1 MRGAGFSLSCVPGL
15 GPQDPVRQVPP
26 SPHGMCKL
34 LRPLP
39 VSWAV
44 RPVCVVSP
52 CPCSVTCKVSRP
64 FWASGLWVLDVPRTA
79 GGFSGFGVL
88 GKLKAR
94 GMLWKF
100 NLRGAG
106 APKVQ
111 DWAWPQKVDPQS
123 SCMGWRRGRDQSFVF
138 SGSIGSADTLIGA
151 HCDGREGGDS
161 SWGPP
166 SFTGPDSHPGN
177 HYRPATQPWLFGT
190 DATVGAWRPS
200 HLIQAAGS
208 RPERPTEQL

>member
-1 MRGAGFSLSCVPGL
+1 MLGCRNLGATGRAPRPEHKLCPCCVPVRGHLWGALRGVPVCGVWVFLSPASPGSGL
-15 GPQDPVRQVPP
+15 KTRDGRCIPPHTGCASCCGP
-26 SPHGMCKL
+26 PH
-34 LRPLP
+34 P

-123 SCMGWRRGRDQSFVF
+123 SCMGWRRGRDQSLVF
-138 SGSIGSADTLIGA
+138 SGSMGSADTLIGA
-151 HCDGREGGDS
+151 H
-161 SWGPP
+161 
-166 SFTGPDSHPGN
+166 
-177 HYRPATQPWLFGT
+177 
-190 DATVGAWRPS
+190 WRPGP
-200 HLIQAAGS
+200 GS
-208 RPERPTEQL
+208 P